1 MNAIMQDLPPCAEAP
16 QMYQD
21 EDLLSPPSRREVT
34 ANQWR
39 VFQAKQALAHRRC
52 AGCPVLAECLFHAVV
67 EVDVS
72 GFVACTSEADRRR
85 MRRNLGLSPQLS
97 ATSNYG
103 TSRVGGG
110 PVSHE
115 AVMAARRAYPDDT
128 CRQLADRL
136 GCSTST
142 IKRHLRKA
150 REESASGL
158 VAISKTETTSQPTVE
173 EVLDEFDMLESS
185 RSA

>member
-1 MNAIMQDLPPCAEAP
+1 MTQNLPPCALAP
-16 QMYQD
+16 DMFQD
-21 EDLLSPPSRREVT
+21 EDLLSPPARRDVT
-34 ANQWR
+34 ASEWR
-39 VFQAKQALAHRRC
+39 LFQAKRAVAHRRC
-52 AGCPVLAECLFHAVV
+52 AGCEVLAECLYRAVV

-85 MRRNLGLSPQLS
+85 IRRNLGVTPLTAPTPS
-97 ATSNYG
+97 YG

-115 AVMAARRAYPDDT
+115 SVLAARRAHPDDT

-142 IKRHLRKA
+142 IKRHLRQEREAGAAATA
-150 REESASGL
+150 RPAVQESPA
-158 VAISKTETTSQPTVE
+158 PTVE
-173 EVLDEFDMLESS
+173 EVLDAFDSLETS
-185 RSA
+185 RTA